1 MQHYLQEEGREVQAE
16 RNLAILLAT
25 LRGLNHVHQMGCPP
39 PLPAATAPSS
49 LLSHRTHQEGG
60 ALSASAPTPTGVC
73 HRDLK
78 PANLFISKD
87 GIIKLGPSRP
97 VRPDRAPPLT
107 PPLPPL
113 HRRRLRPGAAHPSRR
128 PWQPPGRSPRR
139 QAARPGLGRLGRPR
153 RRVEVSSPQ
162 ARALASAACAGSSHG
177 AHAAAGAR
185 RRPRQR
191 RSRPGR
197 GARSR
202 GSRGRPA
209 WALLFMRR
217 LSRSAARKSTLRPT
231 CAPLPPPATGGVR
244 ARCTEAVARRRC
256 SRSG

>member
-1 MQHYLQEEGREVQAE
+1 MCTKWVARRH
-16 RNLAILLAT
+16 
-25 LRGLNHVHQMGCPP
+25 CPP
-39 PLPAATAPSS
+39 QLPRPPAATAPRS
-49 LLSHRTHQEGG
+49 LGSCRTQEGG

-128 PWQPPGRSPRR
+128 PSQPPGRGPRR
-139 QAARPGLGRLGRPR
+139 QTARPGLGRLGRPR
-153 RRVEVSSPQ
+153 RHVEVSSPQ
-162 ARALASAACAGSSHG
+162 SRALASAACAGSSHG
-177 AHAAAGAR
+177 ALAAAGAR
-185 RRPRQR
+185 RRPRRR

-202 GSRGRPA
+202 SRGRPA
-209 WALLFMRR
+209 WALLSMRR